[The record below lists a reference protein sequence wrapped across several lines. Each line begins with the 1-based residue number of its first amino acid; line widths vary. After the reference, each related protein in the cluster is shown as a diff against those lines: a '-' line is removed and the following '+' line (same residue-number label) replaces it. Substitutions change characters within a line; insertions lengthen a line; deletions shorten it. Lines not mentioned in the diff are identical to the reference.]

1 MGLFNQ
7 LNRYLRFSSGF
18 LAGFLAFSAIY
29 YIRGKSIFTLKQKRR
44 VAVFF
49 GDSITQRGFE
59 IDRRGY
65 LASMA
70 EWWKRKVDI
79 FNRGYSGYNSA
90 WGKYIID
97 ENVLSLNPD
106 LVVIFFGA
114 NDSIDA
120 KVAQYV
126 PLDEYS
132 NNIEEMIRKVLNVSL
147 NFVIF

>member
-1 MGLFNQ
+1 
-7 LNRYLRFSSGF
+7 
-18 LAGFLAFSAIY
+18 
-29 YIRGKSIFTLKQKRR
+29 
-44 VAVFF
+44 
-49 GDSITQRGFE
+49 
-59 IDRRGY
+59 
-65 LASMA
+65 MA

-79 FNRGYSGYNSA
+79 FNRGYSGYNSD

-114 NDSIDA
+114 NDSIDS

-132 NNIEEMIRKVLNVSL
+132 NNIEQMIRKVINVSL
-147 NFVIF
+147 KLTKLMLCIIF